1 MLVAKEE
8 QDFISNSSAEN
19 YRALL
24 AQISKLVTDSAEK
37 AADQQL
43 REIKKFRRKEPK
55 SFKRKGNEIQY
66 KFNAELQD
74 SLDEAKAHIEK
85 EAVEKA
91 KDSLSEG
98 TLLLINRQKLIL
110 LPDKSEFGWKTVEE
124 YLQQGLAENEDDGKI
139 RRAEER
145 GEEALKSAST

>member
-66 KFNAELQD
+66 KFN
-74 SLDEAKAHIEK
+74 
-85 EAVEKA
+85 
-91 KDSLSEG
+91 
-98 TLLLINRQKLIL
+98 
-110 LPDKSEFGWKTVEE
+110 VEE
-124 YLQQGLAENEDDGKI
+124 IFVAADIVIPLSISVQANGLKRDLFWI
-139 RRAEER
+139 
-145 GEEALKSAST
+145 

>member
-24 AQISKLVTDSAEK
+24 AKISKLVNDSAEK

-55 SFKRKGNEIQY
+55 LFKRKGNEIQH
-66 KFNAELQD
+66 KFNEELPWT
-74 SLDEAKAHIEK
+74 KRRH
-85 EAVEKA
+85 
-91 KDSLSEG
+91 
-98 TLLLINRQKLIL
+98 TLKRKQLRKPRIRYQK
-110 LPDKSEFGWKTVEE
+110 VR
-124 YLQQGLAENEDDGKI
+124 YCA
-139 RRAEER
+139 
-145 GEEALKSAST
+145 

>member
-55 SFKRKGNEIQY
+55 SFRRKGNEIQY

-74 SLDEAKAHIEK
+74 SLDEAKAHIKK

-98 TLLLINRQKLIL
+98 TLLLTNRQKLIL
-110 LPDKSEFGWKTVEE
+110 LPDKSEFGWNTVEE

>member
-1 MLVAKEE
+1 M
-8 QDFISNSSAEN
+8 
-19 YRALL
+19 
-24 AQISKLVTDSAEK
+24 TDSAEK

-74 SLDEAKAHIEK
+74 SLDEAKAHIKK

-98 TLLLINRQKLIL
+98 TLLLTNRQKLIL

-124 YLQQGLAENEDDGKI
+124 YLQQGLAENEDDGNI

-145 GEEALKSAST
+145 GEEALKSASTRKTAKQVSSGSALRVHVFLHRAIGLLSG